1 MPTKLC
7 WKSGIDRAIAT
18 LATSP
23 GPSDWLKTSC
33 SQHRERRKAVNPS
46 ATKPSRLV
54 KASWDYLIPS
64 RYEASIRFQTFFQH
78 MLLPKNFFVGNRKGR
93 FTVKDIS
100 CDVRQSQWLRDS
112 VTKKTSMYVG
122 YVFQGPRIS
131 WCILLSGDVWAW
143 SWKFRMAPSSFIS
156 AKCHKSWDLTRS
168 DTLCPKLQQFF
179 NFHERKQMLC
189 MGYGLHRYQNRW

>member
-1 MPTKLC
+1 MVCLNARFPSLLLKWGIHAAAIRWVPIKRFARIFYKTIIYGQIIIDFISPLKACFGGHCEAEMPTKLC

-54 KASWDYLIPS
+54 NASWDYLIPS

-112 VTKKTSMYVG
+112 VTKK
-122 YVFQGPRIS
+122 Q
-131 WCILLSGDVWAW
+131 A
-143 SWKFRMAPSSFIS
+143 
-156 AKCHKSWDLTRS
+156 
-168 DTLCPKLQQFF
+168 
-179 NFHERKQMLC
+179 C
-189 MGYGLHRYQNRW
+189 M